1 MTIDG
6 LTLRYVAT
14 GEGPSLL
21 LLHTL
26 RTQLDMFQRTVH
38 ALAQTFR
45 VYAVDLP
52 GHGYSDIPETDL
64 EPELFVRTVGG
75 FLDELDL
82 EDVVV
87 VGESIGAT
95 IGLLLAARGH
105 PRVKRVVA
113 INPYDYD
120 RAEELEEPRS
130 RKRRPGVSRPP
141 TDRRYGHAVPEPV
154 VENATFLGG
163 VRRRA
168 SFPPGLLAE
177 LTKAGNRR
185 GYTRAFHSLVRVGR
199 NGKRHERSTVRS
211 SALYCCYTDSTTGV
225 APRARR
231 IGVRSAGRNPHRHGR
246 WPLPVPGC
254 ARRGSRGRA
263 GVRDR
268 RQPARRDHGSGSRE
282 AHAGRRP
289 TVRRTRVGVTFFEA
303 DRLTRRV
310 GEPESEPPSPADS
323 QRWIERMRHFLTV
336 DAAGCWVAVAEGEV
350 VAFAISRIVA
360 GFGSSQP
367 TASCLSTRAW
377 GSAGNCW
384 TRRLP
389 MLMGRQGMLVSTVH
403 PGATRRY
410 RLAGFM
416 LHPLMRMVEPS
427 TVPSS

>member
-1 MTIDG
+1 MALARTYLGASVVTMAGILPLVRLASPSSPAPAARCRAFPAQLPLLPARRLSCGTSVITGLVLIASAVLAGVVGFSYLVEALRPAPTIPTRLPWGPEIEIRSVTIDG

-130 RKRRPGVSRPP
+130 RKRRPG
-141 TDRRYGHAVPEPV
+141 
-154 VENATFLGG
+154 
-163 VRRRA
+163 
-168 SFPPGLLAE
+168 
-177 LTKAGNRR
+177 
-185 GYTRAFHSLVRVGR
+185 
-199 NGKRHERSTVRS
+199 
-211 SALYCCYTDSTTGV
+211 
-225 APRARR
+225 
-231 IGVRSAGRNPHRHGR
+231 
-246 WPLPVPGC
+246 
-254 ARRGSRGRA
+254 
-263 GVRDR
+263 
-268 RQPARRDHGSGSRE
+268 
-282 AHAGRRP
+282 
-289 TVRRTRVGVTFFEA
+289 
-303 DRLTRRV
+303 
-310 GEPESEPPSPADS
+310 
-323 QRWIERMRHFLTV
+323 
-336 DAAGCWVAVAEGEV
+336 
-350 VAFAISRIVA
+350 
-360 GFGSSQP
+360 
-367 TASCLSTRAW
+367 
-377 GSAGNCW
+377 
-384 TRRLP
+384 
-389 MLMGRQGMLVSTVH
+389 
-403 PGATRRY
+403 
-410 RLAGFM
+410 
-416 LHPLMRMVEPS
+416 
-427 TVPSS
+427 